1 MITKNETNNKITLV
15 KDTIDKDDIDNLIEW
30 LKTYPK
36 LTKGEKTIEFEKLW
50 SNWLGCKYSVFVN
63 SGSSANLLML
73 YALLELYS
81 LRNKKIIVPSLGWA
95 TDLSPVMQL
104 GFEPVIVD
112 INLNNL
118 SVDINHLEELFITE
132 KPAALILVSV
142 LGLSPEMDKIT
153 SLCKKHG
160 VILLED
166 NCESQGTTFN
176 NIKLGNFG
184 LMSSFSTYF
193 GHTMSTIEGGMI
205 CTNDESVYN
214 MLKQLRSHGWDRD
227 LDLAKQQ
234 ELRKEWNI
242 DDFSALYTFY
252 VPGFNVRSTDL
263 QAFIGIEQLKKI
275 DDMIRKRNVNFR
287 LFESKLST
295 KTWFPKE
302 IPGSFTSSFCIPII
316 TENSEQKKRIINALI
331 ENNIECRPLICGSMG
346 TQPFYI
352 KKYGRLDLPNANKVD
367 TCGIYIPNHPKLSNI
382 DIDLMCNIILEQ
394 IQNDKQ

>member
-1 MITKNETNNKITLV
+1 MRTKKEINNKITLV
-15 KDTIDKDDIDNLIEW
+15 KDTIDKNDIDNLIEW

-50 SNWLGCKYSVFVN
+50 SKWLDCKYSVFVN

-73 YALLELYS
+73 YALLELYN

-104 GFEPVIVD
+104 GFEPILVD
-112 INLNNL
+112 INLQNL
-118 SVDINHLEELFITE
+118 SVDINHLEKLFITE

-153 SLCKKHG
+153 NLCKKHG

-166 NCESQGTTFN
+166 NCESQGTTFK

-214 MLKQLRSHGWDRD
+214 ILKQLRSHGWDRD
-227 LDLAKQQ
+227 LDSAKQQ
-234 ELRKEWNI
+234 ELRKEWNV

-263 QAFIGIEQLKKI
+263 QAFIGIRQLQKI
-275 DDMIRKRNVNFR
+275 DDMIKQRNINFR
-287 LFESKLST
+287 LFESKLS
-295 KTWFPKE
+295 KKMWFPKE

-316 TENSEQKKRIINALI
+316 AENPEEKRRIINALLQ
-331 ENNIECRPLICGSMG
+331 NNIECRPLICGSMG
-346 TQPFYI
+346 TQPFYV

-367 TCGIYIPNHPKLSNI
+367 TCGIYIPNHPMLSNT
-382 DIDLMCNIILEQ
+382 DIDLMCNIILGQ
-394 IQNDKQ
+394 I